1 MPAVHRRPVLRDD
14 ATVTTSLSLRALNR
28 ATLQR
33 QMLLER
39 ATTDAVTAVERLGGL
54 QAQEPKPPFLALWTR
69 LRDFDREQLHEP
81 LRDGRIVRATAMRA
95 TLHLMSAG
103 DYAALRSALQPVM
116 SAAMAAVRGRDQ
128 GLDIAKLLPVASAL
142 IEKSPRTF
150 GELRPLLVE
159 AFPGVNDRALGYAVR
174 MHLPLAMVPT
184 EDRWSFPS
192 DAKFKLA
199 ESPRGK
205 ADPRALVRRHL
216 GAFGPASTADIQTW
230 SGLRG
235 IAEVLE
241 QMSDELV
248 TLQHGRRTLFDLPG
262 APRPDEDV
270 AAPPRLLPEFDSLL
284 LAYKDRSRVV
294 ADEHRRSL
302 TTKNLRVKAA
312 FLVDGFVAGSWTVA
326 RKRDTATLALAP
338 FAKLPRAAA
347 GALEQEAE
355 SLLRF
360 AEPDAAKHRVE
371 VSAA

>member
-159 AFPGVNDRALGYAVR
+159 AFPGVNERALGYAVR

-205 ADPRALVRRHL
+205 ADPQALVRRHL